1 MAIAASVAPIPVAA
15 ASAPRQAVV
24 PDADFDSRWAAW
36 VARGR
41 VHEQRARRRFLIW
54 GSVIAVGV
62 AIAFALL
69 ITLFAFAIGAN
80 AIVGRFG
87 GLETRK

>member
-15 ASAPRQAVV
+15 ASVPHQAVV

-69 ITLFAFAIGAN
+69 RA
-80 AIVGRFG
+80 
-87 GLETRK
+87 

>member
-1 MAIAASVAPIPVAA
+1 MAITPAAPP
-15 ASAPRQAVV
+15 QAVV

-41 VHEQRARRRFLIW
+41 VHDERVRRRFLIW
-54 GSVIAVGV
+54 LPVIAIGA

-69 ITLFAFAIGAN
+69 G
-80 AIVGRFG
+80 
-87 GLETRK
+87 